1 MRPYKLRELG
11 PLRRIKSIERYAMIT
26 LGIFLMVAG
35 FYYFLVPVDLVIGGA
50 SGIGLILAR
59 FFDSGIALVVFI
71 LNVGLLV
78 MAYFLLGKK
87 SFLRSVYG
95 SLVYPLILFLLE
107 LFPTLN
113 LDDFVIASIF
123 GGALVGVGF
132 GIVVKYG
139 GTSGGSDIPV
149 KIIHKYFKIPLS
161 VSVYI
166 VDGGIILAGILTAS
180 GNEALYGL
188 YSLISVFVLG
198 RAADR
203 MVIGSNTLKTVHT
216 ITEFPEK
223 IKNEVFKQLDRGVT
237 LVPVEGGYTTHKKTM
252 LITVITKAEYYALR
266 NLVAKIDPNAFVYAS
281 PASEIH
287 GDFEMRQEE

>member
-1 MRPYKLRELG
+1 MNRLE
-11 PLRRIKSIERYAMIT
+11 PLRRIKSLERYAMIT

-50 SGIGLILAR
+50 SGIGLVLAR
-59 FFDSGIALVVFI
+59 FFDSGIALVVFV
-71 LNVGLLV
+71 LNAGLLV

-87 SFLRSVYG
+87 AFLRSLYG
-95 SLVYPLILFLLE
+95 SLLYPGILFILE
-107 LFPTLN
+107 LFPTLA

-132 GIVVKYG
+132 GIVVRYG

-149 KIIHKYFKIPLS
+149 KIVHKYFKIPLS

-216 ITEFPEK
+216 ITEFPDLV
-223 IKNEVFKQLDRGVT
+223 KNEVFKQLDRGVT
-237 LVPVEGGYTTHKKTM
+237 LVPVQGGYTTHDKTM
-252 LITVITKAEYYALR
+252 LITVITKAEYYTLR

-287 GDFEMRQEE
+287 GDFEMRQED

>member
-1 MRPYKLRELG
+1 MRELG

-203 MVIGSNTLKTVHT
+203 MVIGANTLKTVHT